1 MLGNW
6 GNKEAGKPDPSD
18 STVNETLKFCKSSA
32 LFFFFFFPMAVPA
45 AYGSSGLRVESEL
58 HLRPKL

>member
-6 GNKEAGKPDPSD
+6 GNKEAGKPDLSD

-32 LFFFFFFPMAVPA
+32 LFFFFFFFPGP
-45 AYGSSGLRVESEL
+45 
-58 HLRPKL
+58 HLRYMGVVFGVGG

>member
-6 GNKEAGKPDPSD
+6 GNKEAGKPDLSD

-32 LFFFFFFPMAVPA
+32 LFFFFFFLSLKNIIIIVVI
-45 AYGSSGLRVESEL
+45 SGLRV
-58 HLRPKL
+58 